1 MGGACGKEYA
11 QLQLKPWAETL
22 FSGRILRVGRSFE
35 DSGVSVCPFFSSFFY
50 LRNLGTKSVASRDMR
65 HAYPRSKQ
73 LGIRAFAAAWWSKH
87 YYASKH
93 NDYSAKLNY
102 VQRTAAHSNN
112 GERVP

>member
-1 MGGACGKEYA
+1 
-11 QLQLKPWAETL
+11 
-22 FSGRILRVGRSFE
+22 
-35 DSGVSVCPFFSSFFY
+35 
-50 LRNLGTKSVASRDMR
+50 MR